1 MVSLIPTPTHLSFS
15 PIPTLM
21 FVVNSPKRLHS
32 RRKAASFNLVLGKDM
47 GSFRFFKISKERTV
61 DSAYCWCRKRW
72 ESEGDMEL
80 EEEILAFM
88 EISENPSA
96 FPTRKDLEK
105 AGRLDLL
112 EAIKN
117 RGGWFSFGWDSED
130 DDTNTADV
138 NEVET
143 MEMDFDI
150 EEFRRRVKSCQES
163 DLLHGS
169 EAHFPGSGSSN
180 SSQPASSSG
189 RLIEIVAEEDSGI
202 EGILSRL
209 EKERNSSLGIDL
221 GIHGHISH
229 TSSRDN
235 IEDRSFGTT
244 DADRTDL
251 GKNGSLS
258 KGSPM
263 KGIRSDEELNHS
275 VSPAMGKKWSTQRA
289 GLQDIDSEAGEVAV
303 GKRWTEGTSKASGDD
318 VVNITESGS
327 EALRRLKNVNHNEIS
342 TRLQHLELE
351 LSLTLHSLKSKS
363 EELSLKEVSGSSPS
377 DLQRVSDAWEF
388 QENEFMNA
396 RERLRSI
403 RAKMAVLEGKMTLAI
418 IDAQKML
425 DKKQKRIDK
434 TTKALQLLRT
444 ARIVWTNSASEVLLA
459 GSFDGW
465 TTQRKMEKSHMGVF
479 AVTLK
484 LYPGRYEIKFIVDGI
499 WKIDPLRP
507 IVHNNGHENNLLIVT

>member
-1 MVSLIPTPTHLSFS
+1 
-15 PIPTLM
+15 
-21 FVVNSPKRLHS
+21 
-32 RRKAASFNLVLGKDM
+32 M
-47 GSFRFFKISKERTV
+47 GSFRFFKLSKERPG
-61 DSAYCWCRKRW
+61 DSAYCWCRKRL

-96 FPTRKDLEK
+96 FPTGKDLEK
-105 AGRLDLL
+105 AGRLDLV

-130 DDTNTADV
+130 DDTNTVNV

-150 EEFRRRVKSCQES
+150 EEFKSCQES

-180 SSQPASSSG
+180 SSQPASSSA
-189 RLIEIVAEEDSGI
+189 RLIETVAEEDSGI

-229 TSSRDN
+229 TSSRDK
-235 IEDRSFGTT
+235 IDDRSFGTT

-258 KGSPM
+258 KGIPM

-275 VSPAMGKKWSTQRA
+275 VSPAMWRKWSIQRA
-289 GLQDIDSEAGEVAV
+289 GLEDIDSEAGAV
-303 GKRWTEGTSKASGDD
+303 TLGKSWIEGTTEASGDD
-318 VVNITESGS
+318 VVNITESRT
-327 EALRRLKNVNHNEIS
+327 EALRRLKNVNHNELT

-351 LSLTLHSLKSKS
+351 LSLTLRSLKSKS

-377 DLQRVSDAWEF
+377 DLQRLSDAWEF
-388 QENEFMNA
+388 QENELMNA

-403 RAKMAVLEGKMTLAI
+403 RAKLAVLEGKMALAI

-425 DKKQKRIDK
+425 DKKQKRIDR
-434 TTKALQLLRT
+434 TSKALQLLRT
-444 ARIVWTNSASEVLLA
+444 AQIVWTNSASEVLLA

-479 AVTLK
+479 AVNLK
-484 LYPGRYEIKFIVDGI
+484 LYPGRYEIKFVVDGI